1 MYGRLEDDRVWLDR
15 FMIDS
20 KYQGKGCGKASLDFL
35 VNHLKNE
42 YNCDELYLS
51 IFEDNKMAI
60 KLYKDF
66 GFKFNGELDYGG
78 EKVMVL
84 KSN

>member
-35 VNHLKNE
+35 VNHLKMNITVMN
-42 YNCDELYLS
+42 YILVYSKTIKWLLS
-51 IFEDNKMAI
+51 FI
-60 KLYKDF
+60 KI
-66 GFKFNGELDYGG
+66 LDLSLM
-78 EKVMVL
+78 ESLTMVV
-84 KSN
+84 KK

>member
-1 MYGRLEDDRVWLDR
+1 
-15 FMIDS
+15 MIDS
-20 KYQGKGCGKASLDFL
+20 KYQGKGYGKASLDFL
-35 VNHLKNE
+35 VNHLKNK

-51 IFEDNKMAI
+51 IFENNKMAI

-66 GFKFNGELDYGG
+66 GFEFNGELDYGG
-78 EKVMVL
+78 EKVMGL